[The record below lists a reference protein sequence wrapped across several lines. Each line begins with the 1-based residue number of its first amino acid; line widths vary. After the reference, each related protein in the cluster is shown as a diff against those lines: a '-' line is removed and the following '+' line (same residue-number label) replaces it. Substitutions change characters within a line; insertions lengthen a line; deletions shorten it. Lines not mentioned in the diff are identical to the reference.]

1 MLQTAH
7 SSHAALDALLRPR
20 SIVVI
25 GASSMPASRGYHVWR
40 SVALSTG
47 LNALWPVNPKY
58 RFVGEHRCY
67 PNAYAIPDSEIDLAI
82 LCVKSKHLPN
92 ALKSLEKNPPKAV
105 LFAPQQEGPLIELST
120 VEQLYE
126 SVKRMGS
133 RLLGPNSIGTMAPV
147 QDINAS
153 FWPRTPRPGGVA
165 LIAQS
170 AMIATGFIERA
181 AASGLGFSGVVST
194 GLEID
199 VGLAEL
205 IDWFAQDRSTRVIAV
220 EVEALRCPRAFHA
233 ALRRATDLKPVVV
246 LRAGPGSGYAA
257 DRLAANRFGTDA
269 GADDAFDALLEN
281 AGAQRVRTFK
291 HFFAAT
297 AAFASGT
304 LPAGRRIAVIANGCG
319 FAGLAADAAEAAG
332 IHLEGLAN
340 RTIQFLAK
348 IHPEERLPVNPVVVG
363 AGASGGRLAE
373 TLSIVLDSVHQ
384 ISV

>member
-147 QDINAS
+147 QGINAS
-153 FWPRTPRPGGVA
+153 F
-165 LIAQS
+165 
-170 AMIATGFIERA
+170 
-181 AASGLGFSGVVST
+181 
-194 GLEID
+194 
-199 VGLAEL
+199 
-205 IDWFAQDRSTRVIAV
+205 
-220 EVEALRCPRAFHA
+220 
-233 ALRRATDLKPVVV
+233 
-246 LRAGPGSGYAA
+246 
-257 DRLAANRFGTDA
+257 LAATPSSWRRCAHRPICNDRHRF
-269 GADDAFDALLEN
+269 
-281 AGAQRVRTFK
+281 
-291 HFFAAT
+291 H
-297 AAFASGT
+297 
-304 LPAGRRIAVIANGCG
+304 
-319 FAGLAADAAEAAG
+319 
-332 IHLEGLAN
+332 
-340 RTIQFLAK
+340 
-348 IHPEERLPVNPVVVG
+348 
-363 AGASGGRLAE
+363 
-373 TLSIVLDSVHQ
+373 
-384 ISV
+384 

>member
-246 LRAGPGSGYAA
+246 LR
-257 DRLAANRFGTDA
+257 
-269 GADDAFDALLEN
+269 
-281 AGAQRVRTFK
+281 
-291 HFFAAT
+291 
-297 AAFASGT
+297 
-304 LPAGRRIAVIANGCG
+304 LPP
-319 FAGLAADAAEAAG
+319 
-332 IHLEGLAN
+332 
-340 RTIQFLAK
+340 Q
-348 IHPEERLPVNPVVVG
+348 
-363 AGASGGRLAE
+363 
-373 TLSIVLDSVHQ
+373 
-384 ISV
+384 

>member
-220 EVEALRCPRAFHA
+220 EVEQPI
-233 ALRRATDLKPVVV
+233 
-246 LRAGPGSGYAA
+246 S
-257 DRLAANRFGTDA
+257 N
-269 GADDAFDALLEN
+269 
-281 AGAQRVRTFK
+281 
-291 HFFAAT
+291 
-297 AAFASGT
+297 
-304 LPAGRRIAVIANGCG
+304 
-319 FAGLAADAAEAAG
+319 
-332 IHLEGLAN
+332 
-340 RTIQFLAK
+340 
-348 IHPEERLPVNPVVVG
+348 
-363 AGASGGRLAE
+363 
-373 TLSIVLDSVHQ
+373 LS
-384 ISV
+384 